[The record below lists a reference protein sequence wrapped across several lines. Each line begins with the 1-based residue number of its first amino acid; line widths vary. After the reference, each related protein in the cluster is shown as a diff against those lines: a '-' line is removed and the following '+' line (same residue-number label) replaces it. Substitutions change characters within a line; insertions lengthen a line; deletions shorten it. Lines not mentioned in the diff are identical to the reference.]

1 VAQVHTPLC
10 SQNSFKNDQVAA
22 NSRPG
27 GPNFLFLSAVVIFHL
42 AIEGLLRLVSGGPW
56 CKQSAIFA
64 AVSKAGP
71 DRQGEI
77 LLQLLYEK
85 ASNQYWNSTPLF
97 AQERE

>member
-1 VAQVHTPLC
+1 LTQDKNRRDSELDRKVPQGSWHRFILPCVAKT
-10 SQNSFKNDQVAA
+10 
-22 NSRPG
+22 
-27 GPNFLFLSAVVIFHL
+27 VVIFHL